1 MKNSIKPLLMFS
13 GEHHGQAEE
22 AITFYTATFP
32 NSSITS
38 IEKYGPDQDEPEGT
52 VQSATFNLNGQD
64 FMAMDSAMPHAFNF
78 TPSISFFI
86 SPDDLPEF
94 DALVAKLSDQ
104 GEMLMP
110 PDNYGFSRKFAW
122 FNDRFGVS
130 WQVNCD

>member
-13 GEHHGQAEE
+13 GERHGQAEE
-22 AITFYTATFP
+22 AIAFYVATFP

-38 IEKYGPDQDEPEGT
+38 IEKYGPDQNELEGT
-52 VQSATFNLNGQD
+52 VASAAFILNGQS
-64 FMAMDSAMPHAFNF
+64 FMAMDSAMAHPFNF
-78 TPSISFFI
+78 TPSISFYV

-110 PDNYGFSRKFAW
+110 PDDYGFSRKFAW